1 MAVTYPLTFPSSI
14 IRSIHFR
21 PRAVAGLSRS
31 PFTLQSQVQVHAGQI
46 WAADVTMRPMQ
57 RSDADKV
64 IGIILSLNGMK
75 GTFLLGDV
83 SSKTPKGTAL
93 GTPLVNGAGQAGETL
108 TTDGWTV
115 SSNGV
120 LLRGDWIQLG
130 AFGSPAKPKRIYRVL
145 NDQVNSDSGGNAV
158 IDIWPRIRES
168 PANNEPL
175 VLNNTIGTFMLD
187 GNEMPWDIN
196 EALVYG
202 IEFEA
207 IEDLRT

>member
-1 MAVTYPLTFPSSI
+1 MTVIYPLTLPSNI

-21 PRAVAGLSRS
+21 PRAVVGLSRS
-31 PFTLQSQVQVHAGQI
+31 PFTLQAQVQVHAGQI
-46 WAADVTMRPMQ
+46 WAADVVMRPMQ
-57 RSDADKV
+57 RTDADKV
-64 IGIILSLNGMK
+64 IGILLSLSGMK

-93 GTPLVNGAGQAGETL
+93 GTPLINGAGQAGETL

-145 NDQVNSDSGGNAV
+145 NDVNSDSGGNAI

-175 VLNNTIGTFMLD
+175 VLTNTSGTFMLED
-187 GNEMPWDIN
+187 NEMGWDIS
-196 EALVYG
+196 ESLLYG
-202 IEFEA
+202 VEFGA